1 MYFRVSYHMRF
12 VYLCV
17 NPDLFLRML
26 SIQNHIF
33 MTKPSVYS
41 HKQNICQAVYNMQL
55 FMSVARTT
63 EVSRAACNGEHQ
75 TNASNV

>member
-1 MYFRVSYHMRF
+1 MRF

-26 SIQNHIF
+26 STQKNRF

-41 HKQNICQAVYNMQL
+41 DKLNICQAVYDMQL
-55 FMSVARTT
+55 VMSIARTT
-63 EVSRAACNGEHQ
+63 EVSHAACNGESIKQ
-75 TNASNV
+75 VLRT